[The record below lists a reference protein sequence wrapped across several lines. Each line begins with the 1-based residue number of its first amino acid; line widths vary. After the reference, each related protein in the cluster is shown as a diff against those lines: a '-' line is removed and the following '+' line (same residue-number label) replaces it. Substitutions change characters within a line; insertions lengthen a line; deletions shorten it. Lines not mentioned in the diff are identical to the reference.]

1 MRAAI
6 IEEFGPVDTHNFGEL
21 PDPTPGPGE
30 VLIDVHA
37 IGVNFPD
44 TLMVQGL
51 YQVKPER
58 PFAPGRD
65 AAGVDLGRDTPRAG
79 HRQGRLPAGL
89 QDRLRA
95 GLPVGLSVLFFIGTY
110 LAMSMYMV

>member
-51 YQVKPER
+51 YHKTDLLSFGFVRLLFETAYLLQTHL
-58 PFAPGRD
+58 PF
-65 AAGVDLGRDTPRAG
+65 
-79 HRQGRLPAGL
+79 
-89 QDRLRA
+89 
-95 GLPVGLSVLFFIGTY
+95 
-110 LAMSMYMV
+110 